1 VRCAVCW
8 TDETARLARAH
19 NDANVISFGQRQL
32 TEEQVLSMVD
42 IWLTTP
48 FEGGRHLT
56 RIQKL
61 DY

>member
-1 VRCAVCW
+1 
-8 TDETARLARAH
+8 
-19 NDANVISFGQRQL
+19 VISFGQRQL
-32 TEEQVLSMVD
+32 TEAQVLSMVD
-42 IWLTTP
+42 IWLTTA